1 MAEEGKNGTPDH
13 ATKRTAAARVLA
25 LLDAFSG
32 GGGSLT
38 LTEIS
43 RSADLS
49 LTTTHRLVREV
60 LDWGGLDV
68 DDTGHYRLS
77 RKVLA
82 LASSSTAAMHLRER
96 ALPHLVALH
105 RRTGVTVH
113 LAVRDGGTTMYLE
126 ALRAHPNYTGKNRIG
141 GRLELHVAATGLVLL
156 AHADAEFVE
165 DYLRRPLKRYTPET
179 LADAAELR
187 RYLPHVRSRG
197 FAVAER
203 SLAPGASSVAAPVC
217 GVDGAVEAAVGLVFP
232 NHHQK
237 PNEFAEP
244 VRATA
249 HRISRA
255 LRERAPLDR
264 RTVEFNRRS
273 AGLL

>member
-1 MAEEGKNGTPDH
+1 MLEEVHDETPDH
-13 ATKRTAAARVLA
+13 AVKRTAAARVLA
-25 LLDAFSG
+25 LLEAFSR

-49 LTTTHRLVREV
+49 LTTTHRLIREV
-60 LDWGGLDV
+60 LEWGGLEV
-68 DDTGHYRLS
+68 DNTGHYRLS
-77 RKVLA
+77 RKVLD

-156 AHADAEFVE
+156 AHADTEFVD
-165 DYLRRPLKRYTPET
+165 DYLRQPLKRYTSET
-179 LADAAELR
+179 LAEPAELR
-187 RYLPHVRSRG
+187 RYLTQVWSRG
-197 FAVAER
+197 FAIAER
-203 SLAPGASSVAAPVC
+203 SLAPGASSVAAPVR
-217 GVDGAVEAAVGLVFP
+217 GVDGSVEAAVGLVYP
-232 NHHQK
+232 NNQQG
-237 PNEFAEP
+237 PSQLVEP
-244 VRATA
+244 MRATA
-249 HRISRA
+249 NRISRA
-255 LRERAPLDR
+255 LRERIPLDR
-264 RTVEFNRRS
+264 RTVEFNRRT